1 MDAQR
6 CDRYLPKKPTG
17 RSDAEEDRIETRY
30 PIDPEYKDGIITEPT
45 LIIDIHGKILAWY
58 LPGALSQARQV
69 SIIASYFYLMPY
81 IDPSLPR
88 IFCGVLH

>member
-6 CDRYLPKKPTG
+6 CDHRLPKKPTG
-17 RSDAEEDRIETRY
+17 RNDKEEERLEAWY
-30 PIDPEYKDGIITEPT
+30 PIDPEYKDRLITEPT

-69 SIIASYFYLMPY
+69 SIIA
-81 IDPSLPR
+81 
-88 IFCGVLH
+88 